1 MLLDDDCHSIDSPNM
16 AGILE
21 NVKFPNSIA
30 ASERLADSAFSA
42 MG

>member
-16 AGILE
+16 RVILE

-30 ASERLADSAFSA
+30 AEEPNSAFPA
-42 MG
+42 MS